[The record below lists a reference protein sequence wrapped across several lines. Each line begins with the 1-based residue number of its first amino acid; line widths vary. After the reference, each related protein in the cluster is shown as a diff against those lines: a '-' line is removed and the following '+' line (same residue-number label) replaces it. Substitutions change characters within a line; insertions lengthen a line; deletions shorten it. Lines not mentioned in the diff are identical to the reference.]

1 MTNIDAKKEKEAR
14 DRDAALVKA
23 GTMTQADF
31 DNIYPT
37 STKTTT

>member
-1 MTNIDAKKEKEAR
+1 LASSKGKKAKEAR